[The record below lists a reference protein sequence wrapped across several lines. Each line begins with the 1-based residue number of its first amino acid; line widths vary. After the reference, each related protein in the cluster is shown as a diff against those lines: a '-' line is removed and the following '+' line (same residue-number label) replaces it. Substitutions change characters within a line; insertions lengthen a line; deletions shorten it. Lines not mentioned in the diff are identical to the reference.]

1 MCACSCRAGLF
12 CRSWKTANP
21 TLRTAPVD
29 DDGTFRKPYAVLPT
43 YDAVP
48 ENVYNGPPI
57 VAALDENA

>member
-1 MCACSCRAGLF
+1 LLLLCVFELERE
-12 CRSWKTANP
+12 W
-21 TLRTAPVD
+21 APVD
-29 DDGTFRKPYAVLPT
+29 DDGTFRKPFAVLPT